1 MVKKLRIK
9 VLCDD
14 DILKKIKKD
23 KKNFVGLKNKKKK
36 QKVVVKIKNNFVPER
51 YCEIEKIYSDLENK
65 FEKLIKDDDYKNGKI
80 YKIIC
85 SETNLIYIGSTTKD
99 LDKRFLEHKQLFE
112 SSRSLCNLHNSFE
125 KYGIKNH
132 HISLVE
138 NIPCNFNT
146 QLTLREDY
154 HIIKND
160 SINNG
165 LNSILNNPTESKIY
179 YKCANVD
186 NMIKLLKKYSYLKIQ
201 RQILH
206 KLFPKDK
213 YIFKGKT
220 IIFMIK
226 LNGKFFIHKTNGT
239 LLCGINLLYGKGMK
253 FNYRNKYK
261 NSKFINE
268 LAKYPVYKLKLYILE
283 VLEKKDL
290 KYASLLMN
298 HYMKKYD
305 TIKNGYNS
313 N

>member
-1 MVKKLRIK
+1 MVKKIRIK
-9 VLCDD
+9 ILCDD
-14 DILKKIKKD
+14 DILEKIKKD
-23 KKNFVGLKNKKKK
+23 KKNFAGLKNKKKK
-36 QKVVVKIKNNFVPER
+36 QKVVIKMKDNFVPER
-51 YCEIEKIYSDLENK
+51 YHEIEKIYSDLENK
-65 FEKLIKDDDYKNGKI
+65 FGKLIRDDDYKNGKI
-80 YKIIC
+80 YKIVC
-85 SETNLIYIGSTTKD
+85 SETNLVYIGSTTKD
-99 LDKRFLEHKQLFE
+99 LDERFLEHKNLFE
-112 SSRSLCNLHNSFE
+112 SSRSKCNLHNSFN
-125 KYGIKNH
+125 KYGVEKH

-138 NIPCNFNT
+138 NMPCIFNT

-154 HIIKND
+154 HIVKND
-160 SINNG
+160 TINNG

-179 YKCANVD
+179 CKCADVD
-186 NMIKLLKKYSYLKIQ
+186 NMIKLLKKYSYFKIQ

-226 LNGKFFIHKTNGT
+226 LNDKFFIQKTSSS
-239 LLCGINLLYGKGMK
+239 LLCGISLLYGKGMK

-290 KYASLLMN
+290 KYTSLLMN
-298 HYMKKYD
+298 YYIEKYD